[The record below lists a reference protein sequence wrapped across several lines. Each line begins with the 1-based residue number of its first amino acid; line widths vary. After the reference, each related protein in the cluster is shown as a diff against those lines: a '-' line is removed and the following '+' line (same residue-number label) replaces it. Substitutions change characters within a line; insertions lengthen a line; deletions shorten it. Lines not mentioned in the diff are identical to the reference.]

1 MVEYYRGLCTFE
13 DAVNAVEETGLATS
27 QAINNLETGITNA
40 IQEMALGIRTDIQQ
54 NSYAIV
60 ASHKMLADSF
70 VNGFNSINNTL
81 NFSFGYLGN
90 KIDVLSDKI
99 CSKLDKIHDILNN
112 PRLTASRELYR
123 NALKDFQNR
132 YYEEALENCT
142 EAIEKNKT
150 DYISWFLLGM
160 IYFCG
165 KSKFSNVL
173 DIKKAEEA
181 FFNAAKY
188 VDAVIGKTEEA
199 NIFASE
205 IYYYLGHTRLIIS
218 NDYLIE
224 NKIEESNKKLL
235 EAEEASRTSYQLSK
249 ENLLARYEHAKHLHF
264 LGNDKESLWIL
275 EELIRAEKN
284 FAIKSINDKNFESLW
299 GDIRKII
306 DKLKQELWIPI
317 NKKIE
322 ESIKKYEGDF
332 EFVFSD
338 YPEIFSKHGFTI
350 DSYNKA
356 SNEFRLK
363 YKKMMDNQT
372 YFDALTKT
380 KEILEDLDFSDWYFD
395 FFEPAYNDMRKLER
409 EIENEKNRSA
419 LEHLKQSIPSRDEV
433 NQLNSFL
440 ETNYENQG
448 FESIIKPKLPSKYKY
463 TRLSFIHNEFKDIH
477 NTIDKIMSSYP
488 ISKYDIENIRQPID
502 LLLIFLEAKR
512 DWEEERKRQ
521 EEERK
526 RQKRESK
533 KKFAV
538 FFAIIIIFSWAI
550 PTYIKSEYRQQKIE
564 QRNINGLFKAI
575 DNISP
580 SEVKH
585 FIDLG
590 VDVNQEKNNQ
600 TPLQYILNKVNGVY
614 YGQKWYD
621 IVELLVLSGADV
633 NLSNEYY
640 IPICQLIKSMWSID
654 MHFPSSKKGIEPPL
668 EKYYALFEL
677 FIQNGLDMNTRDSD
691 GDTILMF
698 LVTSVPRH
706 ELYLDWLDKCCELFI
721 NAGADVNAK
730 NYIDETVIMSVQ
742 KNFYVENHQ
751 KIINILKSYGAK

>member
-1 MVEYYRGLCTFE
+1 MASVKNRRKFMVEYYRGLCTFE

-81 NFSFGYLGN
+81 TFSFGYLGN

-235 EAEEASRTSYQLSK
+235 EAEEASRTSYQLLK

-299 GDIRKII
+299 SSIEKLIE
-306 DKLKQELWIPI
+306 KLKLEVCNQIK
-317 NKKIE
+317 NK
-322 ESIKKYEGDF
+322 IKETIYLYENKLKAND
-332 EFVFSD
+332 
-338 YPEIFSKHGFTI
+338 EI
-350 DSYNKA
+350 A
-356 SNEFRLK
+356 
-363 YKKMMDNQT
+363 
-372 YFDALTKT
+372 
-380 KEILEDLDFSDWYFD
+380 
-395 FFEPAYNDMRKLER
+395 
-409 EIENEKNRSA
+409 
-419 LEHLKQSIPSRDEV
+419 
-433 NQLNSFL
+433 
-440 ETNYENQG
+440 NYELQRNYRTSNIEVFQKKQN
-448 FESIIKPKLPSKYKY
+448 ELKLRYA
-463 TRLSFIHNEFKDIH
+463 
-477 NTIDKIMSSYP
+477 
-488 ISKYDIENIRQPID
+488 DIENKDFFTLLNLKKQLSGD
-502 LLLIFLEAKR
+502 LDNFSNEISNLIHDTKTAIEQKL
-512 DWEEERKRQ
+512 EEERRRQQAEWEWEQAELRRQ
-521 EEERK
+521 EEENRKIQEEEQKRK
-526 RQKRESK
+526 RIKNGTIRIILISLLIGGIIGTVLWYIDDDPE
-533 KKFAV
+533 FVAGFGMVILCIPFTIAV
-538 FFAIIIIFSWAI
+538 SVLEGFWFFEDASSWGCVLVFSGIVFYILLFSAGYFYAERLPLVGFSIITVFSGLV
-550 PTYIKSEYRQQKIE
+550 
-564 QRNINGLFKAI
+564 GLF
-575 DNISP
+575 
-580 SEVKH
+580 
-585 FIDLG
+585 F
-590 VDVNQEKNNQ
+590 
-600 TPLQYILNKVNGVY
+600 
-614 YGQKWYD
+614 
-621 IVELLVLSGADV
+621 
-633 NLSNEYY
+633 
-640 IPICQLIKSMWSID
+640 
-654 MHFPSSKKGIEPPL
+654 SK
-668 EKYYALFEL
+668 Y
-677 FIQNGLDMNTRDSD
+677 
-691 GDTILMF
+691 
-698 LVTSVPRH
+698 
-706 ELYLDWLDKCCELFI
+706 LY
-721 NAGADVNAK
+721 
-730 NYIDETVIMSVQ
+730 
-742 KNFYVENHQ
+742 
-751 KIINILKSYGAK
+751 